1 MQSQQR
7 VHLNGFDWLRAFMP
21 WLVVM
26 WHMSTFGV
34 SRVYSPNVGNYKV
47 NAPDVIIFQTIV
59 LTVPVFIMMSSY
71 LMARFPADWNKTGK
85 RIVRLALLA
94 FFWTF
99 MLTVWK
105 GGFEGLKRLVPH
117 SLQELIIKI
126 LSANGEF
133 YYFFMALIF
142 CTLMI
147 YLVSRLPT
155 AWNIAGLIIS
165 LLLMFFLP
173 PITLATRAT
182 VLLAYWNPLNFL
194 PYPFFGILLV
204 RFQEQLINDRKKW
217 LMAVLGLFALGSVAL
232 WYEWTHYVN
241 PMFFPGNEISFPLLM
256 RVSLVLYAAAIVI
269 AAMWPWGTAPAAI
282 RFMSKHSLGLFVLH
296 AFLRPVVVQN
306 APLILFPS
314 PEIGRL
320 AQTFIVI
327 ALCYVLSMIAPL
339 FLKDDLVR

>member
-1 MQSQQR
+1 MKSER

-34 SRVYSPNVGNYKV
+34 SRVYSPNVGNYRV

-71 LMARFPADWNKTGK
+71 LMARFPADWNRTGK
-85 RIVRLALLA
+85 RVVRLALLA

-99 MLTVWK
+99 MLTIWK
-105 GGFEGLKRLVPH
+105 GGFDQIKRLIPH
-117 SLQELIIKI
+117 STLELVVKI

-142 CTLMI
+142 CTLVI

-155 AWNIAGLIIS
+155 VWNLVGLVAS

-173 PITLATRAT
+173 PITLATSQT

-194 PYPFFGILLV
+194 PYPFFAVSLV
-204 RFQEQLINDRKKW
+204 RLQDHLLNDRKKW
-217 LMAVLGLFALGSVAL
+217 LTAVLAFFALGSVFL

-241 PMFFPGNEISFPLLM
+241 PYFFPGNEISFPLLM

-269 AAMWPWGTAPAAI
+269 FALWPWGTAPAVI
-282 RFMSKHSLGLFVLH
+282 HFMSKHSLGLFVLH
-296 AFLRPVVVQN
+296 AFLRPLVVQN
-306 APLILFPS
+306 APLMWFPS
-314 PEIGRL
+314 PEIGRIV
-320 AQTFIVI
+320 QTFVVIV
-327 ALCYVLSMIAPL
+327 LCYVVSMIAPL

>member
-26 WHMSTFGV
+26 WHMNTFGV
-34 SRVYSPNVGNYKV
+34 SRVYSPNLGSYRI
-47 NAPDVIIFQTIV
+47 NAPDVIIFQSIV

-71 LMARFPADWNKTGK
+71 LMARFPADWNKTRK
-85 RIVRLALLA
+85 RVIRLASLA
-94 FFWTF
+94 LFWTF

-105 GGFEGLKRLVPH
+105 GGFEQIKRLVPH
-117 SLQELIIKI
+117 SAAELVTKV

-142 CTLMI
+142 CALMI
-147 YLVSRLPT
+147 YLASRLPT
-155 AWNIAGLIIS
+155 SWNLAGLILS
-165 LLLMFFLP
+165 LLLMFFMP
-173 PITLATRAT
+173 PITIAARAT
-182 VLLAYWNPLNFL
+182 VWLAYWNPINFL
-194 PYPFFGILLV
+194 PYPFLAVSLARLQDRLLNNRKTWLAAILILS
-204 RFQEQLINDRKKW
+204 LIGG
-217 LMAVLGLFALGSVAL
+217 AAL

-241 PMFFPGNEISFPLLM
+241 PLLFPGSEISFPLLM
-256 RVSLVLYAAAIVI
+256 RVSLALHAAAIVI
-269 AAMWPWGTAPAAI
+269 LAVWSWNTAPAAI

-296 AFLRPVVVQN
+296 AFLRPIVVQN
-306 APLILFPS
+306 APLIWFPS
-314 PEIGRL
+314 EEIGRL

-327 ALCYVLSMIAPL
+327 ALCYLLSMAAPL

>member
-1 MQSQQR
+1 MKSER

-34 SRVYSPNVGNYKV
+34 SKVYSPNVGSYKV
-47 NAPDVIIFQTIV
+47 NAPDVIIFQSIV
-59 LTVPVFIMMSSY
+59 LTVPVFIMMSSF
-71 LMARFPADWNKTGK
+71 LMARSTADWSKTSK
-85 RIVRLALLA
+85 RVIRLALLA

-105 GGFEGLKRLVPH
+105 GGFEQIKRLVPH
-117 SLQELIIKI
+117 SVQELVIKI

-147 YLVSRLPT
+147 HLISRLST
-155 AWNIAGLIIS
+155 RWNLIGLAAS
-165 LLLMFFLP
+165 LVLMFVLP
-173 PITLATRAT
+173 QITLATHAT

-194 PYPFFGILLV
+194 PYPFLAVSLV
-204 RFQEQLINDRKKW
+204 RLQEQLLSDRKKW
-217 LMAVLGLFALGSVAL
+217 LMVILALFAIGSAAL
-232 WYEWTHYVN
+232 WYEWTFYVN
-241 PMFFPGNEISFPLLM
+241 PSFYPGNEISFPLLM
-256 RVSLVLYAAAIVI
+256 RVSLALYAAAIVI
-269 AAMWPWGTAPAAI
+269 AALWPWGAAPAAI

-306 APLILFPS
+306 APLIWFPS

-320 AQTFIVI
+320 AQTFMVI